1 MTGAAGPQLHESE
14 KPLTTAMSRPGPAAA
29 PVPVVRPAGPGDGA
43 ALHRLSRLFVP
54 GGALRERPADA
65 YVRAAGDFL
74 VAEDPAGGLQGC
86 AALRTYARPAG
97 AAHGTG
103 QGPVAVVYNVCVAP
117 RSQGRGIGTALLRA
131 LLADAARARVCAVFT
146 ATAGGGELFLRHG
159 FVPGDGQG
167 APAAWLAAL
176 DPRRGSRILSRRLS
190 GDG

>member
-1 MTGAAGPQLHESE
+1 
-14 KPLTTAMSRPGPAAA
+14 MSRPGLAAA

-74 VAEDPAGGLQGC
+74 VAEDPAGGGLQGC
-86 AALRTYARPAG
+86 AALRTYPRPTEAG
-97 AAHGTG
+97 HGTG
-103 QGPVAVVYNVCVAP
+103 HGPVAVVYNVCVAP

-131 LLADAARARVCAVFT
+131 LLADAALARVSAVFT

-176 DPRRGSRILSRRLS
+176 DPRRGSRILSRRLPAS
-190 GDG
+190 G